1 MKQKSFRELSGGQR
15 QRVLLARS
23 LCAAQKLI
31 LLDEPATGLDPVAA
45 EEFYRLLLR
54 LNRELK
60 ITVIMIS
67 HDIRE
72 ALECADH
79 ILYLSHDSHFF
90 GTADAFLESG
100 PGRLF
105 VEKIAAVRPRRD

>member
-1 MKQKSFRELSGGQR
+1 M
-15 QRVLLARS
+15 LARS

-31 LLDEPATGLDPVAA
+31 LLDEPTTGLDPVAA
-45 EEFYRLLLR
+45 EDFYRLLQK

-60 ITVIMIS
+60 ITVIMVS

-79 ILYLSHDSHFF
+79 ILYLSHSSHFF
-90 GTADAFLESG
+90 GTTDAFLESG
-100 PGRLF
+100 PGKEF
-105 VEKIAAVRPRRD
+105 VERITALRPHRT